1 MNSNRH
7 AYDVWQ
13 YMAKN
18 GYYPLMP
25 ASDEAIQ
32 AISAMYQPIPEQ

>member
-1 MNSNRH
+1 MNSH